1 MPDDPPVPS
10 DPAEDPTHIDLGL
23 WAKERH
29 LRGHRYPYVLHALDA
44 TAAALVLWDQVLSSG
59 LKRRIA
65 VGLDTD
71 EDHARALVA
80 FWAGCHDIGKLVRE
94 FQEQV
99 PLDLS
104 AYPDDPHPGDKVGHS
119 FVTHQWLVTALSSL
133 GYSDEDGYTAHLVSQ
148 LLGGHHGVYP
158 EPLDEYTTPRF
169 QDGLWQEQRERSTR
183 LVHEAAGSPE
193 PPSRFKAAV
202 AHLVCGLVILADW
215 LVSQEHFLLNQLRTP
230 PADGGRAALLA
241 HFQVSAP
248 RITTLVQE
256 AGLRRLTTNP
266 ASFAESFPEFTPNGL
281 QDSLARHLPGLCAEG
296 GLVLVTA
303 PPGEGKTEAALHA
316 ADLLGNA
323 TGHDGRFLA
332 LPTMATAD
340 QMYGRL
346 KKYAQHRSEVGSPLT
361 LLHSMAW
368 LNPEYAPTDQELTRS
383 DDLAPTSW
391 LMKAKRGLLASWS
404 TGTIDQALMAVLP
417 SRHNA
422 VRMFGL
428 AGKVVVVDEVHAV
441 DPYMQILLERLLHW
455 LGVYRVPV
463 VLLSATL
470 HHSVANSLVKA
481 YVTGSKGKVKRSAPP
496 FVEKIA
502 YPGWLHVHP
511 SSGEVTA
518 NPEPFGTTKRD
529 PLKVDLVP
537 IPLKD
542 KRPDR
547 EQALRDLLSPLVTE
561 SGCAAVI
568 CTTVAEAQQT
578 RNLLASWFATLED
591 PPELFLL
598 HARFPQDQRT
608 RITAELTR
616 RLGKEGA
623 GNGDRPTRAV
633 IVATQVIEQSLDLDL
648 DLLITDLA
656 PVSLLLQRAG
666 RCWRHEHLGVVTRPA
681 WASEPR
687 MAVLVPQEE
696 QSRGHV
702 PRSWQ
707 YVYTPSLLMR
717 THTLLARRTG
727 AHVRIPED
735 IQELVDDLY
744 DDPTLIEDVTADIK
758 RMGEELALRTHGRN
772 AVIPTSREV
781 YGDLAPL
788 TKADF
793 EIGEHFLATRFGADS
808 VRVLCC
814 YRDAHGDLW
823 LDEAL
828 TRRLPAADSEGRMS
842 GEDLR
847 AVISRTIP
855 LRADRNTQP
864 PLAEANRVPKE
875 WEKNFHLHDLVLLV
889 HPVGDGTTG
898 GAVLGDRRLYL
909 HPDNGLEEHT

>member
-1 MPDDPPVPS
+1 MPSAPPKPPDPDDDHS
-10 DPAEDPTHIDLGL
+10 RIDLGL

-29 LRGHRYPYVLHALDA
+29 LHGHRYPHALHALDA
-44 TAAALVLWDQVLSSG
+44 TAAALVLWDVVLSAG

-65 VGLDTD
+65 AGLGTD

-80 FWAGCHDIGKLVRE
+80 FWAGCHDIGKLIRE
-94 FQEQV
+94 FQEQID
-99 PLDLS
+99 LDLS
-104 AYPDDPHPGDKVGHS
+104 AYPAYPHPGDRAGHAS
-119 FVTHQWLVTALSSL
+119 VTHQWLVTALETL
-133 GYSDEDGYTAHLVSQ
+133 GYEDEDGYIAHLVAQ
-148 LLGGHHGVYP
+148 LLGGHHGIYP
-158 EPLDEYTTPRF
+158 EALDEYTTPRF
-169 QDGLWQEQRERSTR
+169 ESDVWQEQRERSTR
-183 LVHEAAGSPE
+183 LVHEAAGAPK
-193 PPSRFKAAV
+193 PPVRFQAPV
-202 AHLVCGLVILADW
+202 APLICGLVILADW
-215 LVSQEHFLLNQLRTP
+215 LVSQEHFLLDRLRTP
-230 PADGGRAALLA
+230 PADGGHTALLA
-241 HFQVSAP
+241 HFRASTGKIVD
-248 RITTLVQE
+248 LVRE
-256 AGLRRLTTNP
+256 AGLRRLTVAP
-266 ASFAESFPEFTPNGL
+266 ASFAESFPGFTPNGL
-281 QDSLARHLPGLCAEG
+281 QSSLAHHLPGLCSEG
-296 GLVLVTA
+296 GLVLITA
-303 PPGEGKTEAALHA
+303 PPGEGKTEAALHV
-316 ADLLGNA
+316 ADLLGEA

-346 KKYAQHRSEVGSPLT
+346 KEYANRRSEVGSPLT

-368 LNPEYAPTDQELTRS
+368 LNPDYAPTDREPARA

-391 LMKAKRGLLASWS
+391 LMKAKRGLLASWA

-428 AGKVVVVDEVHAV
+428 AGKVVIVDEVHAT

-470 HHSVANSLVKA
+470 HHSVANSLVKS
-481 YVTGSKGKVKRSAPP
+481 YVTGSKGRVKKSAPP
-496 FVEKIA
+496 FVEKIH

-511 SSGEVTA
+511 DSGEVTT
-518 NPEPFGTTKRD
+518 NPEPFETTKRD

-537 IPLKD
+537 IPVKD
-542 KRPDR
+542 RRPDR
-547 EQALRDLLSPLVTE
+547 ERVLRDLLSPLVTE
-561 SGCAAVI
+561 GGCAAVI

-578 RNLLASWFATLED
+578 RDLLAAWFAELED

-623 GNGDRPTRAV
+623 RKGDRPVRAV
-633 IVATQVIEQSLDLDL
+633 VVATQVIEQSLDLDL
-648 DLLITDLA
+648 DLLVTDLA
-656 PVSLLLQRAG
+656 PVGLLLQRAG
-666 RCWRHEHLGVVTRPA
+666 RCWRHEHLEIITRPS
-681 WASEPR
+681 WATEPR
-687 MAVLVPQEE
+687 MAVLVPQEQ
-696 QSRGHV
+696 QSKRHV

-717 THTLLARRTG
+717 THTLLARRDG

-735 IQELVDDLY
+735 IQSLVDGLY
-744 DDPTLIEDVTADIK
+744 DDPTLIEDVTADIE

-772 AVIPTSREV
+772 AVIPASGGI
-781 YGDLAPL
+781 YGDLSPL
-788 TKADF
+788 TTADF

-814 YRDAHGDLW
+814 YRDARGDLW
-823 LDEAL
+823 LDEGL
-828 TRRLPAADSEGRMS
+828 TRRLPATDSEGRMS
-842 GEDLR
+842 GDDLR

-855 LRADRNTQP
+855 LRADRNTRP
-864 PLAEANRVPKE
+864 PLAEGNRVPE
-875 WEKNFHLHDLVLLV
+875 GWERNFHLHDLVLLV

-898 GAVLGDRRLYL
+898 EALLGDRRLYL
-909 HPDNGLEEHT
+909 HPDNGLEERA

>member
-1 MPDDPPVPS
+1 MTADPPVPP
-10 DPAEDPTHIDLGL
+10 DPAEDPTHIDLCL

-44 TAAALVLWDQVLSSG
+44 TAAALVLWDVVLSSG
-59 LKRRIA
+59 LKRRITA
-65 VGLDTD
+65 GLGTD
-71 EDHARALVA
+71 EHHARALVA

-99 PLDLS
+99 PFDLS

-119 FVTHQWLVTALSSL
+119 FVTHQWLVTALGSL
-133 GYSDEDGYTAHLVSQ
+133 GYDDEDGYTAHLVAQ

-158 EPLDEYTTPRF
+158 ELLDEYTTPRF
-169 QDGLWQEQRERSTR
+169 QDGPWQEQRERSTR

-193 PPSRFKAAV
+193 PPARFEAAV

-230 PADGGRAALLA
+230 PADGGRTALLA
-241 HFQVSAP
+241 HFQASAP
-248 RITTLVQE
+248 RIIALVQE
-256 AGLRRLTTNP
+256 AGLRRLITAP
-266 ASFAESFPEFTPNGL
+266 ASFTESFPGFTPNGL
-281 QDSLARHLPGLCAEG
+281 QDSLARHLPDLCAEG

-368 LNPEYAPTDQELTRS
+368 LNPEYAPTDRDLARS

-428 AGKVVVVDEVHAV
+428 AGKVVIVDEVHAV

-455 LGVYRVPV
+455 LGAYRVPV

-496 FVEKIA
+496 FVEKIN
-502 YPGWLHVHP
+502 YPCWLHVHP
-511 SSGEVTA
+511 GSGEVTA

-547 EQALRDLLSPLVTE
+547 EQALRDLLSPLVSE

-623 GNGDRPTRAV
+623 RNGDRPTRAV

-648 DLLITDLA
+648 DLLVTDLA
-656 PVSLLLQRAG
+656 PVGLLLQRAG

-681 WASEPR
+681 WATEPR

-717 THTLLARRTG
+717 THTLLARRAG

-735 IQELVDDLY
+735 IQALVDDLY

-781 YGDLAPL
+781 YGDLSPL

-814 YRDAHGDLW
+814 YRDVHGDLW

-828 TRRLPAADSEGRMS
+828 SRRLPAADSEGRMS

-847 AVISRTIP
+847 VVISRTIP
-855 LRADRNTQP
+855 LRADRNTRP

-898 GAVLGDRRLYL
+898 EAVLGDRRLYL
-909 HPDNGLEEHT
+909 HPDNGLEECT